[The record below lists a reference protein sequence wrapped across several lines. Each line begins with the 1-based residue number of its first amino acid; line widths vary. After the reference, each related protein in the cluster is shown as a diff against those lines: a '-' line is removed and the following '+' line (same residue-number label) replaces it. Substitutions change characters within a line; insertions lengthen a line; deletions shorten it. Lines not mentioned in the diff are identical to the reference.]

1 MTQEFIDRLFAAVI
15 GKKTDAWGRVWHSVA
30 HTWLYY
36 PASKDGEATKEVR
49 DWFAK
54 EMPEW
59 WEKYLDDMT
68 RQYYWEDV
76 TGISLLV
83 KLLNAQLSI
92 TNLAQFIV
100 DNYKEMFY
108 EECPKCDGTRRM
120 WIVIH
125 PPLLPP
131 GYGLAEGGVINNKV
145 EFDRKEIDCT
155 VCNGTG
161 KIVKPQFAEAVKV
174 IEEEEGK
181 E

>member
-108 EECPKCDGTRRM
+108 EECPDADYGD
-120 WIVIH
+120 W
-125 PPLLPP
+125 
-131 GYGLAEGGVINNKV
+131 GYCCTDARE
-145 EFDRKEIDCT
+145 DCPIDNGCR
-155 VCNGTG
+155 GTG
-161 KIVKPQFAEAVKV
+161 KIIKPQFAEAVRV
-174 IEEEEGK
+174 IEEGEK
-181 E
+181 K